1 LRNIPPSQTLSA
13 IPIDFDLY
21 YYYNFY
27 IRVTM
32 LLKPLSLILVSIVG
46 IAVVVVAIQNPPED
60 DSTQSTFS
68 GTITKITDG
77 DTLDFRIMNGPNI
90 TIRLS
95 LVDTPEREQPG
106 YEEATDFAAT
116 ICPVGSDA
124 VFVQDSWQ
132 KVDKY
137 DRSLGLVYCND
148 MMLNEMLLSS
158 GHAEIFQI
166 YCSESEFGSQD
177 WAVKYGCS

>member
-1 LRNIPPSQTLSA
+1 
-13 IPIDFDLY
+13 
-21 YYYNFY
+21 
-27 IRVTM
+27 M
-32 LLKPLSLILVSIVG
+32 LKPISLILVSLIG

-60 DSTQSTFS
+60 DYAQYRFS

-77 DTLDFRIMNGPNI
+77 DTLNFRIMNGPNI

-106 YEEATDFAAT
+106 YEEASEFAAT
-116 ICPVGSDA
+116 VCPVGSDA
-124 VFVQDSWQ
+124 IFVQDSWQ
-132 KVDKY
+132 IVDKY

-158 GHAEIFQI
+158 GHAEIFKI
-166 YCSESEFGSQD
+166 FCDESEFGTQD
-177 WAVKYGCS
+177 WAVQYGCS

>member
-1 LRNIPPSQTLSA
+1 
-13 IPIDFDLY
+13 
-21 YYYNFY
+21 
-27 IRVTM
+27 M
-32 LLKPLSLILVSIVG
+32 LKPISLILVSMIG
-46 IAVVVVAIQNPPED
+46 IAVVVVAVQNPPED
-60 DSTQSTFS
+60 GSTQSSFS

-106 YEEATDFAAT
+106 YEEASNFAAT
-116 ICPVGSDA
+116 VCPVGSDA

-137 DRSLGLVYCND
+137 GRSLGLIYCND

-158 GHAEIFQI
+158 GHADIFKI
-166 YCSESEFGSQD
+166 FCDESEFGTQD

>member
-1 LRNIPPSQTLSA
+1 
-13 IPIDFDLY
+13 
-21 YYYNFY
+21 
-27 IRVTM
+27 M
-32 LLKPLSLILVSIVG
+32 LKPISLILVSMIG
-46 IAVVVVAIQNPPED
+46 IAVVVVAVQNPPED
-60 DSTQSTFS
+60 DSVQYRFF

-106 YEEATDFAAT
+106 YEEASNFAAT
-116 ICPVGSDA
+116 VCPVGSDA

-158 GHAEIFQI
+158 GHAEIFKI
-166 YCSESEFGSQD
+166 YCNESEFGSQD
-177 WAVKYGCS
+177 WAVQYGCS

>member
-1 LRNIPPSQTLSA
+1 
-13 IPIDFDLY
+13 
-21 YYYNFY
+21 
-27 IRVTM
+27 M

-46 IAVVVVAIQNPPED
+46 IAVVVVAIRNPPED
-60 DSTQSTFS
+60 DLTQSTFS

>member
-1 LRNIPPSQTLSA
+1 
-13 IPIDFDLY
+13 
-21 YYYNFY
+21 
-27 IRVTM
+27 M
-32 LLKPLSLILVSIVG
+32 LKPISLILVSMIG
-46 IAVVVVAIQNPPED
+46 IAVVVVAVQNPPED
-60 DSTQSTFS
+60 GSTQSSFS

-106 YEEATDFAAT
+106 YEEASNFAAT
-116 ICPVGSDA
+116 VCPVGSDA

-158 GHAEIFQI
+158 GHSEIFEI
-166 YCSESEFGSQD
+166 YCNESEFGSQD
-177 WAVKYGCS
+177 WAIRYGCS

>member
-1 LRNIPPSQTLSA
+1 
-13 IPIDFDLY
+13 
-21 YYYNFY
+21 
-27 IRVTM
+27 M

>member
-1 LRNIPPSQTLSA
+1 LSA